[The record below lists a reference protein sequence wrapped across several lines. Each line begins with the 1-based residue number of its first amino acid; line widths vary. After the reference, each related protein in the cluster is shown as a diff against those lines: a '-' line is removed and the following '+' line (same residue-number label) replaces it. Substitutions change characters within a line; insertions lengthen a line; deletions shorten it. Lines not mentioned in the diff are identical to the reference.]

1 MLKPDLTYYS
11 HPMLALRYLE
21 WVAIERLYAKP
32 QNLMMYKL
40 YEEYSDIKPDW
51 QQKFIGLQKKVKREE
66 ERGYKTREAWIVE
79 LLPDI
84 GTAITSLDEFYQR
97 VEAELKP
104 KLRDKTLTQKKAQ
117 ISRKEYQKQELGS
130 AYIDNSELIS
140 AVKKACIVLAEDQ
153 ANDTEI
159 KEAITVLE
167 NDYCAEPL
175 SDEQR
180 DTLLNVIVYPYLKSL
195 GRSGKI
201 ENALLND
208 KKKLAYFLLGHIK
221 RKCKTDDTITLPIAQ
236 IKEWCGGDA
245 KTAKNTLNTLV
256 EYEAIEQIAKGKR
269 GQHTRQAAI
278 YRLLI

>member
-1 MLKPDLTYYS
+1 
-11 HPMLALRYLE
+11 MLALRYLE

-32 QNLMMYKL
+32 ENLMMYKL

-117 ISRKEYQKQELGS
+117 ISRKDYQKQELGS

-140 AVKKACIVLAEDQ
+140 AVKKACIVLADDQ
-153 ANDTEI
+153 ANDAKI
-159 KEAITVLE
+159 KEVITVLE

-175 SDEQR
+175 SDEKR

-195 GRSGKI
+195 GRSGRI
-201 ENALLND
+201 ENALLNN

-245 KTAKNTLNTLV
+245 KTAKNTLTTLV
-256 EYEAIEQIAKGKR
+256 EYEAIELIAKGKR
-269 GQHTRQAAI
+269 GQHSRQAAI

>member
-1 MLKPDLTYYS
+1 
-11 HPMLALRYLE
+11 MLALRYLE
-21 WVAIERLYAKP
+21 WVALTRLYAKP
-32 QNLMMYKL
+32 QKLMMYKL
-40 YEEYSDIKPDW
+40 YNEYTDIKPDW

-140 AVKKACIVLAEDQ
+140 AVKKACIVLADDQ
-153 ANDTEI
+153 ANDAEI

-167 NDYCAEPL
+167 NDYCAESL

-269 GQHTRQAAI
+269 GQHSRQAAI

>member
-1 MLKPDLTYYS
+1 MSKPDLTYNS

-21 WVAIERLYAKP
+21 WMAISRLYAKP

-40 YEEYSDIKPDW
+40 YNEYVDIWSDW

-104 KLRDKTLTQKKAQ
+104 KLREKTLTQKKAQ
-117 ISRKEYQKQELGS
+117 LSRKEYQKQELGL

-140 AVKKACIVLAEDQ
+140 AVKKACILLTEDQ
-153 ANDTEI
+153 ANDAEI

-167 NDYCAEPL
+167 NDYCTEPL

-180 DTLLNVIVYPYLKSL
+180 DTLYNVIAYPYLKSL
-195 GRSGKI
+195 GRSGRI

-245 KTAKNTLNTLV
+245 KTAKNTLTTLV
-256 EYEAIEQIAKGKR
+256 EYEAIELIAKGKR
-269 GQHTRQAAI
+269 GQHSRQAAI

>member
-1 MLKPDLTYYS
+1 MSKPDLTYNS

-21 WVAIERLYAKP
+21 WVAVERLYAKP

-140 AVKKACIVLAEDQ
+140 AVKKACIVLTEDQ

-167 NDYCAEPL
+167 NDYCTEPL
-175 SDEQR
+175 SNEQK

-195 GRSGKI
+195 GRSGRI

-245 KTAKNTLNTLV
+245 KTAKNTLTTLV
-256 EYEAIEQIAKGKR
+256 EYEAIELIAKGKR
-269 GQHTRQAAI
+269 GQHSRQAAI
-278 YRLLI
+278 YRLLV